1 MKDIA
6 SVNGIKTFYFIFL
19 NANIF
24 KKSVTVNI
32 QDDWCKLVYIWIRIC
47 NMVLQTSVVQVKQFW
62 KI

>member
-32 QDDWCKLVYIWIRIC
+32 QDDWCKLVYIWIQIC
-47 NMVLQTSVVQVKQFW
+47 NMVLQTSVVQVK
-62 KI
+62 

>member
-19 NANIF
+19 NANRF
-24 KKSVTVNI
+24 KKFVTVNI

-47 NMVLQTSVVQVKQFW
+47 NMVLQTSVVQVK
-62 KI
+62 